1 MENNIIVIDKYNKK
15 YNFNN
20 TNDLL
25 DYGEKSGSPIFM
37 RLDSNES
44 FDIIVFHLLK
54 LENCVIIINDK
65 EVTLYL
71 SDRVDSDKINFI
83 REIINNTFGCLI
95 IKYGFDIN
103 LGIITCREI
112 ISDVNNRITALDSLL
127 K

>member
-15 YNFNN
+15 YSFNN
-20 TNDLL
+20 SNDLL

-37 RLDSNES
+37 KLDSNES
-44 FDIIVFHLLK
+44 FDIIAFHLLR
-54 LENCVIIINDK
+54 LENCVITIKDREVII
-65 EVTLYL
+65 YL

-83 REIINNTFGCLI
+83 REIINNTFGSLI
-95 IKYGFDIN
+95 IKYGFNIN
-103 LGIITCREI
+103 LGIITCKEI